1 MIVLSLGSNIEP
13 RVDYIETALSMLE
26 KNDIKIK
33 KISSFY
39 ETEAW
44 GGVAKDDFLNIC
56 ATIECSYD
64 AYTLLNIINKIEK
77 DLGRVRKEHW
87 GNRTID
93 IDIIKFNDDIYND
106 EKLIIPHK
114 YLHERVFVLVP
125 MLEICG
131 DLKISG
137 ELLSNSLKT
146 LNSSIKIYKIKRER
160 ELDV

>member
-13 RVDYIETALSMLE
+13 RAEYINNAISMLE
-26 KNDIKIK
+26 KNDIKVRK
-33 KISSFY
+33 VSSFY

-44 GGVAKDDFLNIC
+44 GGVAQGNFLNIC
-56 ATIECSYD
+56 VTIEFFYD
-64 AYTLLNIINKIEK
+64 AYSLLNIINGIEK
-77 DLGRVRKEHW
+77 DLGRIRKEHW

-125 MLEICG
+125 MMEICG
-131 DLKISG
+131 DLMISG
-137 ELLSNSLKT
+137 QLLSDSLKS
-146 LNSSIKIYKIKRER
+146 LNSSIEVYK
-160 ELDV
+160 D